1 MNATEKQVL
10 NIVIFLSILG
20 VLVYFGGPPPPK
32 TTTEEAN
39 HTTTTI
45 VTVKKPDGTT
55 TTTEKIDSKTKTNT
69 VIVPPRPKLNVS
81 VLVANDFSKNS
92 LQPLYGVSISKEVL
106 GPVTAGAFALTNG
119 TIGVSIGINF

>member
-1 MNATEKQVL
+1 MNKTEKEILTILTILAVL
-10 NIVIFLSILG
+10 GAI
-20 VLVYFGGPPPPK
+20 VYFGSPPAPK

-69 VIVPPRPKLNVS
+69 VVVPPRPKLNVS

-92 LQPLYGVSISKEVL
+92 VQPLYGVSISKEVL

-119 TIGVSIGINF
+119 TIGVSIGVNF